1 MVLVFDIAGVSVAG
15 VQLPLSS
22 RVFEEYQNHLPES
35 LASAAQVR
43 KEDYVAGRLCA
54 FKASALLG
62 LSLSKLPTHSDRT
75 PIWPQNLCGSI
86 SHSKKLAVSCVSSA
100 DHYFSLGIDAEE
112 IMDDHIDIS
121 EQVANANELALVKNN
136 LGLTILFSAK
146 EALYK
151 AIYPIVKSFVDF
163 KEVEMTAINFS
174 KNTFEIDA
182 RSENLLKLGLN
193 QFQGSFQIIDNTVV
207 TLITIKHRGEHVD
220 S

>member
-15 VQLPLSS
+15 VRLPLCSS
-22 RVFEEYQNHLPES
+22 VFKEYQNHLPES

-54 FKASALLG
+54 FKASSLLG
-62 LSLSKLPTHSDRT
+62 LSLTKLPTHSDRT

-86 SHSKKLAVSCVSSA
+86 SHSKKLAVSCVSST

-112 IMDDHIDIS
+112 LLDDHIDIS
-121 EQVANANELALVKNN
+121 EQVANSNELSLVENK
-136 LGLTILFSAK
+136 LGLTVLFSAK

-163 KEVEMTAINFS
+163 KEVEMTAIDFA
-174 KNTFEIDA
+174 KKTFEIKA
-182 RSENLLKLGLN
+182 LSENLLKLGLN
-193 QFQGSFQIIDNTVV
+193 HFQGSFQLIDNTIV
-207 TLITIKHRGEHVD
+207 TLITIKHRGNHVD

>member
-15 VQLPLSS
+15 VKLPLSS
-22 RVFEEYQNHLPES
+22 TVFEEYQNHLPES

-43 KEDYVAGRLCA
+43 KEDYVAGRFCA
-54 FKASALLG
+54 FKAS
-62 LSLSKLPTHSDRT
+62 SLIGFSLTKLPTHSDRT

-86 SHSKKLAVSCVSSA
+86 SHSKKLAVSCVSST

-112 IMDDHIDIS
+112 LLDDHIDIS
-121 EQVANANELALVKNN
+121 EQIANPHELELVQNK

-163 KEVEMTAINFS
+163 KEVELTAIDFDEKTFQIFS
-174 KNTFEIDA
+174 
-182 RSENLLKLGLN
+182 RSENLLKLGLE
-193 QFQGSFQIIDNTVV
+193 QFQGSFQLIDNTVV
-207 TLITIKHRGEHVD
+207 TLITIKNRGNNVD